1 MDAFSFTR
9 QTAVFLAVLGTV
21 ELIVV
26 LVFPMLALV
35 LATLALILLVVVW
48 LKTGLRARKWLWWN
62 PAAVPL
68 TQAEGALT
76 VSGALLLGVG
86 VLVTGYEAVAFTMG
100 SRTLLSGVAWQLVRP
115 PHETPRPL
123 GLGMSGSHYSDP
135 DRQQSLKDAL
145 TRAGIPYT
153 LDTQDGKEF
162 VHWPPEHDKAVEQ
175 IQRSV
180 RGEPAPGK
188 HSIAF
193 ENAATHEEF
202 KLWLVERRI
211 PFEVVE
217 TPDKKKYVAWKD
229 APRDLAIQFLKEKAA
244 ADCAGQAARPAENT
258 KRC

>member
-1 MDAFSFTR
+1 MDAFRFTR

-35 LATLALILLVVVW
+35 LAVLALVLLVVIW

-68 TQAEGALT
+68 TQAEGALA
-76 VSGALLLGVG
+76 VSGALLLAVG
-86 VLVTGYEAVAFTMG
+86 LLVTGYEAIAFTMG
-100 SRTLLSGVAWQLVRP
+100 SRTLLSGVAWQLIRP
-115 PHETPRPL
+115 PHDTPRPL
-123 GLGMSGSHYSDP
+123 AMGMRGSHYSDP
-135 DRQQSLKDAL
+135 DRQKSLKDAL

-175 IQRSV
+175 IKGSLH
-180 RGEPAPGK
+180 GDPAPGK

-211 PFEVVE
+211 PFEVIE
-217 TPDKKKYVAWKD
+217 MPDKKKYVAWKD
-229 APRDLAIQFLKEKAA
+229 APRDLAIQFLKERAA
-244 ADCAGQAARPAENT
+244 ASCDEQATRPADGT